1 MAGQQE
7 SKQGGAAGADNLEDM
22 VASTDVGARAPTGAT
37 QKLLLGTALAWSLFQ
52 LWIASPLPFLVGF
65 GVFNDTIARSVHLAF
80 AVFLA
85 FLAYPALRS
94 SPRDHVPI
102 HDWVFAVL
110 GALAAAYVA
119 MFNTELSGRPGA
131 PILQDI
137 VVACIGMLL
146 LLEATRR
153 ALGPALTILAGI
165 LLVYT
170 FFGPYMPTILAHGP
184 KNLSTVVNH
193 QWVTTEGVFGIALGV
208 STKFVFLFVLFGAL
222 LEKGGAGN
230 YFIKVAFSL
239 LGHLRGGPA
248 KAAVVS
254 SGLTGLIS
262 GSSIANVVTT
272 GTFTIPLMKRVGFS
286 AEKAGAVEVASS
298 VNGQITPPVMGAAA
312 FLMVEYVGISY
323 TEVIKNAFL
332 PAVISY
338 IALVYIVHLEAMKV
352 GLKGLPRPGTPKPW
366 MIRLIG
372 ILTGFIIVCGLAAIV
387 YYGLGWMKD
396 AFGEAASYLAGVV
409 LIAAY
414 IGLMWYG
421 ARYPELELD
430 DPNAPI
436 VTLPEPG
443 PTVRVGLHYLLPVV
457 VLVWCLMVERL
468 SPGLSAFWAAM
479 LMIAI
484 LVTQRPIEAI
494 FRKGDLASS
503 FKRGWDEMVDGLIT
517 GARNMIGIGI
527 ATAAAGVIVGTVS
540 LTGVGAA
547 MTDVVE
553 LISGG
558 NIMLMLFFTAVL
570 SLILGMGLPTT
581 ANYIVVSSVMAPVI
595 VELGT
600 QSGLLVP
607 LIAVHMFV
615 FYFGIMADVTPP
627 VGLASFAAAAISGG
641 DPIKTGFIAF
651 FYSLRTAL
659 LPFLFIFNTDL
670 LLINVDFAHGVLIFA
685 VATIAMMLF
694 AAASQ
699 GYFLVRSRVYE
710 TIVLLVVAFSL
721 FRPGFWMDM
730 IAPPF
735 ENVSPT
741 EIVRVMGEA
750 QPGQELRLTVQ
761 GLDDVG
767 QPRQFVTVLPVPEG
781 ASGDERLADV
791 GLEALIQEGE
801 VLVDNAAF
809 GSPAAMAGLEFD
821 QKIVGV
827 EVPANPPPKELIFI
841 PAILLLLLVVFAQR
855 RRAGTAKVVG
865 APA

>member
-1 MAGQQE
+1 MSDHRGVDGSEPAND
-7 SKQGGAAGADNLEDM
+7 ADLEDM
-22 VASTDVGARAPTGAT
+22 VASTDVGARAPTGMT
-37 QKLLLGTALAWSLFQ
+37 QRILLGTALAWSFFQ
-52 LWIASPLPFLVGF
+52 LWIASPLPFILGI
-65 GVFNDTIARSVHLAF
+65 GVFNDTIARSIHLAF

-85 FLAYPALRS
+85 FLAYPAFRR

-102 HDWVFAVL
+102 GDWIFAIA

-119 MFNTELSGRPGA
+119 AFNTELSGRPGA
-131 PILQDI
+131 PILQDA
-137 VVACIGMLL
+137 VVAVIGMIL

-153 ALGPALTILAGI
+153 SLGPALTILAS
-165 LLVYT
+165 LLLIYT
-170 FFGPYMPTILAHGP
+170 FVGPYMPTILAHGP
-184 KNLSTVVNH
+184 KSLNTVVNH

-254 SGLTGLIS
+254 SGMTGLIS

-286 AEKAGAVEVASS
+286 SEKAGAVEVASS

-312 FLMVEYVGISY
+312 FLMVEYVGIPY

-352 GLKGLPRPGTPKPW
+352 GLEGLPRSSPPKPW
-366 MIRLIG
+366 MVRLLG
-372 ILTGFIIVCGLAAIV
+372 MLTGFIIVCGLAAIV
-387 YYGLGWMKD
+387 YYGLGWTKE
-396 AFGEAASYLAGVV
+396 AFGDATSYIAGLVLA
-409 LIAAY
+409 AAY
-414 IGLMWYG
+414 VGLMWYG

-430 DPNAPI
+430 DPNAPV
-436 VTLPEPG
+436 VTLPEAG

-468 SPGLSAFWAAM
+468 SPGLSAFWAAALM
-479 LMIAI
+479 LGI
-484 LVTQRPIEAI
+484 LVTQRPIEAV
-494 FRKGDLASS
+494 FRKRGLAGS
-503 FKRGWDEMVDGLIT
+503 FKRGWDELVDGLIT

-641 DPIKTGFIAF
+641 DPLKTGFIAF

-670 LLINVDFAHGVLIFA
+670 LLIDVDFAHGVLIFA

-699 GYFLVRSRVYE
+699 GYFMVRSRMYE
-710 TIVLLVVAFSL
+710 TAVLLVVAFSL

-735 ENVSPT
+735 ESVAPT
-741 EIVRVMGEA
+741 EIVRALGDAE
-750 QPGQELRLTVQ
+750 PGQELRLTVQ
-761 GLDDVG
+761 GEDDVG
-767 QPRQFVTVLPVPEG
+767 LPRQFVTILPVPEG
-781 ASGDERLADV
+781 ASGEERLETD
-791 GLEALIQEGE
+791 GLELLIQEGE

-809 GSPAAMAGLEFD
+809 SSPAAKAGLEFD
-821 QKIVGV
+821 QKIIRVD
-827 EVPANPPPKELIFI
+827 VPTSPPPKELIFI
-841 PAILLLLLVVFAQR
+841 PALLLLGFVVFAQR
-855 RRAGTAKVVG
+855 RRSAAEN
-865 APA
+865 AAAAA